1 ETSLTMGSEA
11 QPGVRWSAFKI
22 LITLILM
29 GLAGYC
35 IYMAFEPIVV
45 ESDYSLKSWVSLIF
59 AALMVFFI
67 FSIFKVHRNYQ
78 FVFWA
83 CSFGMFIFVSFMFF
97 NYDSLF
103 D

>member
-1 ETSLTMGSEA
+1 MGSEA
-11 QPGVRWSAFKI
+11 HPGVRWSAFKI
-22 LITLILM
+22 LITLTLM

-35 IYMAFEPIVV
+35 IYMAFEPILD
-45 ESDYSLKSWVSLIF
+45 SDYSLKSWVNLVF

-67 FSIFKVHRNYQ
+67 FSIFKVRRNYQ

-83 CSFGMFIFVSFMFF
+83 CSFGMLIFVSAMFF